1 MSCLFVECLGLLP
14 PWIFKKNVS
23 KCLHHLAIRFYVIW
37 IWDGEIADM
46 FLVTLF
52 FAKPGQSHPQPASPS
67 STLPPQRMPSL
78 QLSSD
83 LEQAAAWRLA
93 GRALGGASELVL
105 ARCRDCTAM
114 SPSNL
119 FTSLYLHP
127 LALVT
132 SLLAR
137 YLCGTSHY

>member
-52 FAKPGQSHPQPASPS
+52 FAKPGFFFFF
-67 STLPPQRMPSL
+67 TLVFYFQNF
-78 QLSSD
+78 D
-83 LEQAAAWRLA
+83 ELEH
-93 GRALGGASELVL
+93 
-105 ARCRDCTAM
+105 C
-114 SPSNL
+114 N
-119 FTSLYLHP
+119 
-127 LALVT
+127 
-132 SLLAR
+132 
-137 YLCGTSHY
+137 